1 MTAADLKAKIAAD
14 HDRLREQE
22 AQVATLPAHERRQY
36 DALLR
41 KARADLTQLEI
52 KLAGMREVCP
62 ACGDEIPNGFLVCEV
77 CMREVS
83 FKLYAAWKGA
93 RGIAHAFAANKR
105 PPADITTAQAN
116 ESRARAAILSHLKQ
130 YGSGAGLL
138 AA

>member
-1 MTAADLKAKIAAD
+1 MTAPDLKAKIATD
-14 HDRLREQE
+14 HARLREQE
-22 AQVATLPAHERRQY
+22 SQVATLPAHERRQY

-41 KARADLTQLEI
+41 KARAELEI

-62 ACGDEIPNGFLVCEV
+62 ACGDEIPNGFLVCAV
-77 CMREVS
+77 CMREVP
-83 FKLYAAWKGA
+83 FKLYAAWKGT